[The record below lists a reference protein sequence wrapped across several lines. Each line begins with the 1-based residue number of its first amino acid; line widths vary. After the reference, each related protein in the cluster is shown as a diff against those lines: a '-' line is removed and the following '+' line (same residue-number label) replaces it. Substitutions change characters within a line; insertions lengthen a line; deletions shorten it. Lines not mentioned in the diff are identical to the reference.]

1 MPRAQGIIRRD
12 WPEPKGL
19 SMAQATRPQPA
30 RDQALDTVARL
41 VDAEGSGAHEYV
53 RSDVLL
59 KGRYATRNLADAIHY
74 LAALHGRYPGVVDMA
89 ATRTAAPAAGKWL
102 IAAVDGFGVERNYLT
117 RLAVAA
123 GPQPSTPGQAE
134 CEAAVVGQRHALEML
149 AQSDREGCAIGAALA
164 LVRDWHDIRVVLNS
178 AADRLSVNIPA
189 CVLPDHDMSHDV
201 ATAINNSAAVERAL
215 GFGAQQLVGQH
226 RGLWDLLEARQLAR
240 GEY

>member
-1 MPRAQGIIRRD
+1 MVQVTTPLAGGHELQEAVG
-12 WPEPKGL
+12 
-19 SMAQATRPQPA
+19 
-30 RDQALDTVARL
+30 RL
-41 VDAEGSGAHEYV
+41 VAADGSATHDYV
-53 RSDVLL
+53 ASNDLL
-59 KGRYATRNLADAIHY
+59 KGRFATRNLADAIHY

-89 ATRTAAPAAGKWL
+89 ATRTAVPAAGQWL
-102 IAAVDGFGVERNYLT
+102 IAAVDGFAVERSYLT

-123 GPQPSTPGQAE
+123 GPHPSTPGHAE

-164 LVRDWHDIRVVLNS
+164 LVRDWHGIRVVLDI
-178 AADRLSVNIPA
+178 AANRLSVALPA
-189 CVLPDHDMSHDV
+189 CTLPSEDWCHDI
-201 ATAINNSAAVERAL
+201 ALAIRTSPAVERAM